1 MGNLPWEVNR
11 RIVTDFLF
19 HKFIVRFRDLFR
31 FRMWKSNTKYKFYT
45 YDDQVFSEFIL
56 NYLQRLSPRYIEKG
70 ERLFLEQEEVD
81 EIIFVMQGTY
91 AIGFEINKK
100 EKMVIRQ
107 GQVGIIGGFEC
118 AYGRRSL
125 YIYKALSIIE
135 GYFIRKKGWK

>member
-81 EIIFVMQGTY
+81 EIY
-91 AIGFEINKK
+91 AALH
-100 EKMVIRQ
+100 
-107 GQVGIIGGFEC
+107 GQVIQVGTDHFAVTVHNDLQDATGKWC
-118 AYGRRSL
+118 SMRLTSMPV
-125 YIYKALSIIE
+125 
-135 GYFIRKKGWK
+135 